1 MSKLDEDINSIVDL
15 KKSEEE
21 DFLRYECSEKVKKA
35 IDLER
40 NRQNQQT
47 EEYENFLKEQLQ
59 DRLEKYTEF
68 YEGNLVLL
76 KEFLVI
82 KNDMENQKLREREL
96 QKRCKSICQKPNLK
110 VYKTKNCKKIKD
122 VNTIPEVK
130 CKSNVKIEV
139 KMSTNC
145 LVKEKAPSNK
155 LPEYFYFKKFNN
167 NDFDR
172 IYNKNT

>member
-1 MSKLDEDINSIVDL
+1 M

-21 DFLRYECSEKVKKA
+21 DFLRYECSEKVQKA

-47 EEYENFLKEQLQ
+47 KEYENLLKKQLK
-59 DRLEKYTEF
+59 DRLEKYREF
-68 YEGNLVLL
+68 FQGNADLR
-76 KEFLVI
+76 KEFRVI
-82 KNDMENQKLREREL
+82 KNDMEKQEREL
-96 QKRCKSICQKPNLK
+96 KKRCKSVCLIPKKKPNLK
-110 VYKTKNCKKIKD
+110 IYKTINCHKLKD
-122 VNTIPEVK
+122 VNRIQEIKSVKKK
-130 CKSNVKIEV
+130 CKKSEI
-139 KMSTNC
+139 
-145 LVKEKAPSNK
+145 KEKAPSNK